1 MLYKRSQIW
10 LCTLFSPLSW
20 PLDCAIAR
28 ALKELV
34 GSSYKSLTATMFPNS
49 MSLCDNLKYLTY
61 QRRLCLIQVVH
72 KSQCSP
78 IHMWKIPITYT
89 FNPIYILHRVITVL
103 NMSSMGFEVL
113 NIGLIHENPRPLS
126 LLLTHV
132 DKYIGDGIE

>member
-49 MSLCDNLKYLTY
+49 MSLFDKFE
-61 QRRLCLIQVVH
+61 
-72 KSQCSP
+72 
-78 IHMWKIPITYT
+78 IPK
-89 FNPIYILHRVITVL
+89 
-103 NMSSMGFEVL
+103 
-113 NIGLIHENPRPLS
+113 LS
-126 LLLTHV
+126 KEAMFQTISL
-132 DKYIGDGIE
+132 